1 MKALVQR
8 VNKASLSVNGVL
20 ISEIS
25 KGLVCYLGI
34 GKGDTEKDLLW
45 LVKKV
50 SGLRIFSDENGKMN
64 LSIKD
69 LNLEI
74 LVVSQFTLYG
84 DVKKGFRP
92 SFIEAEL
99 PDVAN
104 KMYEQFCS
112 ELEKVGIK
120 KVSKGVF
127 GADMLISQENTGPVT
142 IMIDSKC

>member
-1 MKALVQR
+1 MYQL
-8 VNKASLSVNGVL
+8 
-20 ISEIS
+20 
-25 KGLVCYLGI
+25 
-34 GKGDTEKDLLW
+34 
-45 LVKKV
+45 
-50 SGLRIFSDENGKMN
+50 MN

-84 DVKKGFRP
+84 DVKRGFRP
-92 SFIEAEL
+92 SFIDAEL
-99 PDVAN
+99 PDAAN

-112 ELEKVGIK
+112 ELINLGIK
-120 KVSKGVF
+120 KVSKGVV